1 MQVDTLLFGKITI
14 DGKIYTQDVVISN
27 NRLVEIRNKTS
38 SRALKSR
45 YGHTPLTTAEN
56 IPWNCRTLV
65 IGTGMNG
72 RLPVTEEV
80 RARAHEMNV
89 ALIVKKTPAAISHI
103 NDKDTNLVLHIT
115 C

>member
-1 MQVDTLLFGKITI
+1 MQVTDLRFGQITV
-14 DGKIYTQDVVISN
+14 DGQVYRRDIIISN
-27 NRLVEIRNKTS
+27 NRLIETRQKAS

-45 YGHTPLTTAEN
+45 YSHTPLTTAEN

-72 RLPVTEEV
+72 RLPITEEV
-80 RARAHEMNV
+80 RARAHEMNIT
-89 ALIVKKTPAAISHI
+89 LLVKKTPLAIAHI
-103 NDKDTNLVLHIT
+103 NDKDTNLVLHLT